1 MQTGRREAERRVGL
15 GGGQTL
21 GELQDS
27 GGEQEAVTELMA
39 RTVCTVDSGEVRLCD
54 PGRTTE

>member
-15 GGGQTL
+15 GGRQTL

-27 GGEQEAVTELMA
+27 GGEQEAVTELIWPELSA
-39 RTVCTVDSGEVRLCD
+39 QWTVEK
-54 PGRTTE
+54 

>member
-15 GGGQTL
+15 EGSWTL

-27 GGEQEAVTELMA
+27 GGEQEAVTELIGPELSA
-39 RTVCTVDSGEVRLCD
+39 QRTVEK
-54 PGRTTE
+54 